1 MILLIDNYDSFTY
14 NLYQAFA
21 KFDTVRVVRN
31 DEITVDELAQLKPDK
46 VILSPGPGK
55 PSQAGICFDVVN
67 YCAKQHIPLL
77 GVCLGHQ
84 AIVEVF
90 GGKVEVAKVPV
101 HGKETSVFHHRQG
114 IYSDLPLP
122 FKAGRYHSLYAPTDS
137 IPDCII
143 VESENAEGMVMGV
156 RHEALPIYG
165 VQFHPES
172 ILTPSGG
179 KLIENFVKLP

>member
-14 NLYQAFA
+14 NLYQALA
-21 KFDTVRVVRN
+21 RFDTVNVVRN
-31 DEITVDELAQLKPDK
+31 DKIKIDDVVRLQPNKI
-46 VILSPGPGK
+46 VLSPGPGR
-55 PSQAGICFDVVN
+55 PSQAGICSDVII
-67 YCAKQHIPLL
+67 YCTKHAIPLL

-90 GGKVEVAKVPV
+90 GGKVEVANVPV
-101 HGKETSVFHHRQG
+101 HGKTTRIFHHGRG
-114 IYSDLPLP
+114 IYNELPLP
-122 FKAGRYHSLYAPTDS
+122 FKAGRYHSLYAPRNF

-143 VESENAEGMVMGV
+143 IESENAEGMVMGV
-156 RHEALPIYG
+156 RHETMPIYG

-179 KLIENFVKLP
+179 RLIENFVKQG